1 MNGDLVNRLNTL
13 FDLRLGLPDARVIVL
28 SGLGQGFC
36 AGSDI
41 VELAAM
47 TPAMRSS

>member
-13 FDLRLGLPDARVIVL
+13 FDLRLGLLDARVIVL
-28 SGLGQGFC
+28 SGLGQRFC